1 MAKARQNLEFK
12 DVKDNFAETNKT
24 VQAVKNLTEST
35 AKKIKQLDNEA
46 KNPVELKKLEDSI
59 AGVVPSLGNGCRDL
73 DQIFQNETSLGTQ
86 NLQS

>member
-12 DVKDNFAETNKT
+12 DVKDNFAEINKT

-59 AGVVPSLGNGCRDL
+59 AGVVPALGNGWRDL
-73 DQIFQNETSLGTQ
+73 DQIF
-86 NLQS
+86 

>member
-35 AKKIKQLDNEA
+35 AKKIKQLENEA
-46 KNPVELKKLEDSI
+46 KNPVESKKLEDSI
-59 AGVVPSLGNGCRDL
+59 AGVVPALGNG
-73 DQIFQNETSLGTQ
+73 
-86 NLQS
+86 